1 MSGLSTSTWSS
12 LGRRSHCLSQLWGI
26 AIQGMAEVWNSELLP
41 FLCYRQLTNIKT
53 SVLVDP
59 AICYS
64 QGPSYAS
71 VRIPG
76 IESESVN
83 GSLHRRQSDDCALVA
98 WGPRGPL

>member
-59 AICYS
+59 AICFS
-64 QGPSYAS
+64 QGLSLVLTCWRVARGGGDRLQSSAQRRGARHS
-71 VRIPG
+71 VR
-76 IESESVN
+76 
-83 GSLHRRQSDDCALVA
+83 A
-98 WGPRGPL
+98 